1 MIRAAQAPVAP
12 EVGTQAVQGIA
23 RFMQD
28 FSIEATR
35 PTLAEIVALKDLLPA
50 GTRVYLSSVPRLTED
65 EVVNDSARLR
75 EAGFE
80 PVPHIAGREFA
91 SGQVLSRLLRR
102 LRADAAIRCALVL
115 AGDRTDAAGPF
126 TAAVEVIESGLLQE
140 HGIAEIGISAYP
152 EGSPAIADHELR
164 RLMRAKIAA
173 AEDTALR
180 VHIVTQF
187 GFDAR
192 RIAAWVDQLRNDGID
207 HPVRIGLAGPARLS
221 TLLKYAQRCG
231 VRTSAQGIVRM
242 GGMAKHL
249 LGQAAPDALI
259 RSLSSAAAAGKL
271 GQIAP
276 HLFSFGGITAT
287 ARWAA
292 SAARGELVL
301 VHDGFSVSSH

>member
-1 MIRAAQAPVAP
+1 MIPNSGPDSGAQ
-12 EVGTQAVQGIA
+12 TVQGVS
-23 RFMQD
+23 RFMQGY
-28 FSIEATR
+28 SIEATR
-35 PTLAEIVALKDLLPA
+35 PTLAEIVSLKGIVPA

-65 EVVNDSARLR
+65 EVVSASTRLR
-75 EAGFE
+75 EAGLE
-80 PVPHIAGREFA
+80 PVPHIAGREFDSSDA
-91 SGQVLSRLLRR
+91 LSRLLRR
-102 LRADAAIRCALVL
+102 LRAEAAVRCALVL

-140 HGIAEIGISAYP
+140 HGMAEIGISAYP
-152 EGSPAIADHELR
+152 EGSPAIADHELH
-164 RLMRAKIAA
+164 RLMVAKIAA
-173 AEDTALR
+173 AEDTALG
-180 VHIVTQF
+180 VHIITQF

-192 RIAAWVDQLRNDGID
+192 RIAGWIDQLRNEGID

-231 VRTSAQGIVRM
+231 VRTSAQGMVRM

-259 RSLSSAAAAGKL
+259 RALSLAASGGRL
-271 GQIAP
+271 GHVAP

-287 ARWAA
+287 ARWAS

-301 VHDGFSVSSH
+301 EHDGFSVAI